1 MTATW
6 QGIVVSLGGSPE
18 PIIWALQARR
28 PAHALFVVSESSA
41 GSVEDEIVPKL
52 NGYVPQYQKVV
63 VSDPQVLGTCY
74 QEIRV
79 RMARWLHEV
88 RLDPARV
95 YVDITGGTKV
105 MSAAL
110 ALAAV
115 EYCNDFTYIG
125 GDARDPDTGRV
136 LDGSE
141 EVVASA
147 NPWNTYAVR
156 DLERANGLLREGQ
169 ADTAGEV
176 LRGAAQKCDDSRKR
190 RLNAFA
196 ALAEALARSDR
207 FDFGGAV
214 GIFNPRRNDLEL
226 SLNAPLFRKLTGLCG
241 HWEAVRDEV
250 KEDKKTPGRATLLEL
265 FANADRRA
273 WQGRYDDAV
282 GRLYRAAELRA
293 QQLAR
298 EAFGGELGQ
307 VSRDAFPSDKGAA
320 VRAAF
325 DEPDGKGRYQ
335 LALRRLFQALEF
347 SDDAEIRQ
355 QAARYDALGKQLQ
368 IRNNSLLAHGVK
380 PVTRGGYEALR
391 QASLAV
397 CAVAEADIPRWPEL
411 TLTLPE

>member
-1 MTATW
+1 MCLNTRKW
-6 QGIVVSLGGSPE
+6 WYPIRKFWE
-18 PIIWALQARR
+18 PVTRKSGFAWRAGCTRCGWIRR
-28 PAHALFVVSESSA
+28 
-41 GSVEDEIVPKL
+41 G
-52 NGYVPQYQKVV
+52 
-63 VSDPQVLGTCY
+63 
-74 QEIRV
+74 
-79 RMARWLHEV
+79 W
-88 RLDPARV
+88 

-141 EVVASA
+141 EVGSRRRTPGTLTRCATWSGPTGCCARGRRIRPERFSGGLRKSA
-147 NPWNTYAVR
+147 MIP
-156 DLERANGLLREGQ
+156 
-169 ADTAGEV
+169 
-176 LRGAAQKCDDSRKR
+176 RKR

-273 WQGRYDDAV
+273 GQGRYDDAV

-293 QQLAR
+293 QQLVR
-298 EAFGGELGQ
+298 DAFGGELGQ

-347 SDDAEIRQ
+347 SDDAKIRQ
-355 QAARYDALGKQLQ
+355 QAAGYDALGKQLQ

-380 PVTRGGYEALR
+380 PVARGGYEALR
-391 QASLAV
+391 RASLAV